1 MNPYNPMLDYQK
13 NQLLA
18 QQQMI
23 QNQLNQLNQQRQS
36 FQPYPVQN
44 QSEQFFIKQ
53 VGSIDEAKSYPVDPS
68 IIYLFPDTG
77 TGKIYLKRLNTDNG
91 KSELFIYSPEVVSKD
106 DLQTKEVSKDDLLT
120 SRLDSIEKK
129 IGEVYES
136 ISGFK
141 VHAES
146 AGSHAAANAPENAE
160 TEPAEVPAG
169 KSNAG
174 RKER

>member
-23 QNQLNQLNQQRQS
+23 QNQLNQLNHQRQS

-91 KSELFIYSPEVVSKD
+91 KSELFIYSPEIVSKD

-141 VHAES
+141 VYAES
-146 AGSHAAANAPENAE
+146 PRGNAAADASKDAE
-160 TEPAEVPAG
+160 AEPAEVPAG